1 MTTEEYK
8 GLLAKMIAE
17 PDTANDTAHSI
28 LEEIE
33 KDFQYINTAKD
44 TITANEEKIKDLTSK
59 VNSYKAR
66 EFLGVFGKPEEKP
79 KEKPEV
85 RGIDWDKILKEAE
98 VEDGTKA

>member
-17 PDTANDTAHSI
+17 PDTANDTANAI
-28 LEEIE
+28 LEEIA
-33 KDFQYINTAKD
+33 KDFQYIATAKD

-66 EFLGVFGKPEEKP
+66 EFLGTFGKPEEKQE
-79 KEKPEV
+79 EKPEV
-85 RGIDWDKILKEAE
+85 RGIDWDKILADSE
-98 VEDGTKA
+98 VDDGTKA